1 MDRQSPVCPASQV
14 PFIEEIVL
22 GTDGM
27 KEGGTGDFSAWVKD
41 KKFDLGDIPLR
52 IAGKRSKPTA

>member
-1 MDRQSPVCPASQV
+1 M
-14 PFIEEIVL
+14 PFIEDIVL

-52 IAGKRSKPTA
+52 IAGKYPNYTPTGSLTETKTE